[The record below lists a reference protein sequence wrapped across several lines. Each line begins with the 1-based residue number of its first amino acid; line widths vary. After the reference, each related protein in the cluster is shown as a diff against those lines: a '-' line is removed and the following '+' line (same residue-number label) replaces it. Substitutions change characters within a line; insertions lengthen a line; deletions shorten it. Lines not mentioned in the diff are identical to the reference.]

1 MLTCRWTLAVLVITS
16 VVGVTVV
23 SAVRVASVRIIPS
36 YGTIKVISAVN
47 ASLSIPS
54 YGVINYEPR
63 NLEEDAIEKPNIIE
77 EKTKGLN
84 VGGSN
89 SIFHN

>member
-1 MLTCRWTLAVLVITS
+1 LLTCRWILAVLVITS

-36 YGTIKVISAVN
+36 YGTIKVTSAVN
-47 ASLSIPS
+47 ASISIPS

-77 EKTKGLN
+77 EKTKGWK
-84 VGGSN
+84 
-89 SIFHN
+89 FRP

>member
-1 MLTCRWTLAVLVITS
+1 MLTCRWILAVLVITS

-36 YGTIKVISAVN
+36 YGTIKVTSAVN
-47 ASLSIPS
+47 ASISIPS

-63 NLEEDAIEKPNIIE
+63 NPEEDTIEKPNIIE
-77 EKTKGLN
+77 EKTKGWK
-84 VGGSN
+84 
-89 SIFHN
+89 FRP

>member
-1 MLTCRWTLAVLVITS
+1 MLTCRWILAVLVITS

-47 ASLSIPS
+47 TSISIHS
-54 YGVINYEPR
+54 YGIINYETENFHKGEQATR
-63 NLEEDAIEKPNIIE
+63 NSSCLDEE
-77 EKTKGLN
+77 GLKRAGTRN
-84 VGGSN
+84 GY
-89 SIFHN
+89 

>member
-1 MLTCRWTLAVLVITS
+1 
-16 VVGVTVV
+16 VV

-77 EKTKGLN
+77 EKTKGWK
-84 VGGSN
+84 
-89 SIFHN
+89 FRP